1 MAIAL
6 NSPSVVEVID
16 NLKTGISDSGVN
28 LTQDKFLNIKVPLP
42 GLVEQHEIVRRVE
55 ALFKIADDIEK
66 RYEKAKAHVDKLTQ
80 SILAKAFR
88 GELDPQDPNDE
99 PASELLKRI
108 QAERKNQ
115 DAEARPGRKS
125 AKRRMRN

>member
-1 MAIAL
+1 MDTNSSRVLIENSLVTSAGQNTINQKAL
-6 NSPSVVEVID
+6 SSIPVS
-16 NLKTGISDSGVN
+16 LP
-28 LTQDKFLNIKVPLP
+28 PLE
-42 GLVEQHEIVRRVE
+42 EQHEIVRRVE
-55 ALFKIADDIEK
+55 ALFKIADHIEK
-66 RYEKAKAHVDKLTQ
+66 RYQKAKTHVDKLTQ

-88 GELDPQDPNDE
+88 GELVPQDPNDE

-115 DAEARPGRKS
+115 EAEARPGRKS